1 MTIMCILGA
10 FFEFVDELPG
20 TNLFSLRMYM
30 YDYIYDMDICMYVE
44 TYYQLLNNEKN
55 ISWIILFFVR
65 SFKNGCYIWFR
76 SLIIPLQTKVKHENK
91 SELNG
96 VLLLTKKTVVNKLI
110 INTAP
115 KTNQIPQSKSIHFT
129 NTYYVLEMK
138 QQVRNW
144 WRRKKIL
151 SELKVVCECEK

>member
-1 MTIMCILGA
+1 MHSLNSWMSYLTQIYFLFGCIYG
-10 FFEFVDELPG
+10 
-20 TNLFSLRMYM
+20 
-30 YDYIYDMDICMYVE
+30 YIYDMHICTYV
-44 TYYQLLNNEKN
+44 LLNNEKN

-65 SFKNGCYIWFR
+65 SLKNGCYIWFR

>member
-1 MTIMCILGA
+1 MTTMCSWCIRWIRGWA
-10 FFEFVDELPG
+10 TWHKFI
-20 TNLFSLRMYM
+20 FSSDVYLWLYLL
-30 YDYIYDMDICMYVE
+30 YG
-44 TYYQLLNNEKN
+44 LLNNEKN

-65 SFKNGCYIWFR
+65 SLTNGCYIWFR

>member
-1 MTIMCILGA
+1 MTTMCTWCILWIRGWA
-10 FFEFVDELPG
+10 TWHKFI
-20 TNLFSLRMYM
+20 FSSDVHIWLYLWYGYM
-30 YDYIYDMDICMYVE
+30 YVRA
-44 TYYQLLNNEKN
+44 TSQWKN

-65 SFKNGCYIWFR
+65 SLKNGCYIWFR